1 MLLYVCLMQ
10 AWFSTN
16 PLTQKYLD
24 CVRDTYSEMSVT
36 GEYPHPDYI
45 KLRVIKSQPSQH
57 KKEDTVQFLRN
68 FQRATVDFISQQDG
82 DRPCITHISQFG
94 DRSDSEFSMGGSD
107 DDIADE
113 TAAHY
118 LLSHEHFLHQREK
131 PLHIVFGPPGVGKT
145 SFSRHICS
153 QFNSAPQSSSFSLVL
168 LFFLRE
174 KRVAEAKSLSD
185 LLSCYGLLDDDL
197 DHKELAQL
205 IVKNKGRGIQ
215 IIFDGLDE
223 RQDLLKDKSS
233 IITKLLKGELK
244 QAQIVVTSRPGIVTQ
259 LSELWHRASLYEVQG
274 FSPQEVKQYIESF
287 FLKEGNPSAAPKLLS
302 ALTDRPDLTGSTY
315 IPLNLWLICSVFS
328 FKNCTLPDTLTQC
341 YTALFV
347 QLLQHQAKKEGLEN
361 AVGNTLDTLPASMLA
376 TLDCLSQLSYLCYL
390 KEELVFDEE
399 VVINTCLSSRA
410 DLKTTF
416 DGMGLL
422 HVHPKKH
429 GVKDHL
435 TFNFL
440 HSTYQEYLCARHILT
455 AMSEEEQTSFWKKNM
470 NNPRF
475 AMVFRFYCGL
485 SQLQVR
491 GVQEIVQGQK
501 LPSKC
506 DDDDRR
512 LLFLFYALHESGNT
526 HLTAAIASQLDSAL
540 TFYLLLS
547 PYDFYVMRYCLSK
560 TAHLRR
566 MELPYSESSA
576 FAIPCVSSGT
586 AHLKMRFSHKSLSI
600 YIYPDIYQ
608 PSEFAIPCVSSV
620 ASTNALTSLR
630 LGLSSFTLS
639 GECSVCP
646 VYCLT
651 ICIEG
656 SVTAGLV
663 RAACGACLAMLHMP
677 YSSCG

>member
-1 MLLYVCLMQ
+1 MQ

-16 PLTQKYLD
+16 PLAQKYLD

-36 GEYPHPDYI
+36 GEYPHLDYI
-45 KLRVIKSQPSQH
+45 KLRVIESQPSQH

-82 DRPCITHISQFG
+82 GMSLFT
-94 DRSDSEFSMGGSD
+94 RSDPSASG
-107 DDIADE
+107 
-113 TAAHY
+113 
-118 LLSHEHFLHQREK
+118 LLSHNHFLQQQEK

-153 QFNSAPQSSSFSLVL
+153 RFNSDPQSSTFSLVL
-168 LFFLRE
+168 LFYLRE

-185 LLSCYGLLDDDL
+185 LLSCYGLPDQKLDYESLSQMITDS
-197 DHKELAQL
+197 
-205 IVKNKGRGIQ
+205 KGRGIQ
-215 IIFDGLDE
+215 IILDGLDE
-223 RQDLLKDKSS
+223 RQDLLRDKSS
-233 IITKLLKGELK
+233 IVTRLLKGELK

-274 FSPQEVKQYIESF
+274 FSPQEVKQYVESF
-287 FLKEGNPSAAPKLLS
+287 FLKEGDPSAAPKLLS
-302 ALTDRPDLTGSTY
+302 ALADRPDLTGSTY

-328 FKNCTLPDTLTQC
+328 FQNCTLPDTLTQC

-347 QLLQHQAKKEGLEN
+347 QLLQRQAKKEELET
-361 AVGNTLDTLPASMLA
+361 AIGDTLDTLPASMLT
-376 TLDCLSQLSYLCYL
+376 TLDCLSQLSHLCYL
-390 KEELVFDEE
+390 QEELVFDEE
-399 VVINTCLSSRA
+399 VVIRTCLSSRA
-410 DLKTTF
+410 NLKTSF

-455 AMSEEEQTSFWKKNM
+455 AMSEDEQTAFWKENIS
-470 NNPRF
+470 NPRY

-485 SQLQVR
+485 SQLRVR

-506 DDDDRR
+506 DDDRR

-526 HLTAAIASQLDSAL
+526 HLTAAVASQLDSAL
-540 TFYLLLS
+540 TFDLLLS
-547 PYDFYVMRYCLSK
+547 PYDFYVMRFCLSK
-560 TAHLRR
+560 TTHLRR
-566 MELPYSESSA
+566 ME
-576 FAIPCVSSGT
+576 
-586 AHLKMRFSHKSLSI
+586 FSTLN
-600 YIYPDIYQ
+600 YQ
-608 PSEFAIPCVSSV
+608 PSEFAVPCVSSV
-620 ASTNALTSLR
+620 ASTNALTSLE

-646 VYCLT
+646 VYCPT

-656 SVTAGLV
+656 SVPAGLV
-663 RAACGACLAMLHMP
+663 RAACGACLAMLRMH

>member
-16 PLTQKYLD
+16 PLAQKYLD
-24 CVRDTYSEMSVT
+24 CVKDTYSEMSVT
-36 GEYPHPDYI
+36 GEYPHLDYI
-45 KLRVIKSQPSQH
+45 KLRVIESQPLQH

-68 FQRATVDFISQQDG
+68 FQRATVDFISQQDRG
-82 DRPCITHISQFG
+82 RPRFTQ
-94 DRSDSEFSMGGSD
+94 SDPSASG
-107 DDIADE
+107 
-113 TAAHY
+113 
-118 LLSHEHFLHQREK
+118 LLSHDHFLQQQEK

-145 SFSRHICS
+145 SFSRHISS

-168 LFFLRE
+168 LFYLRE

-185 LLSCYGLLDDDL
+185 LLSCYGLPDQKLDYDSL
-197 DHKELAQL
+197 SQM
-205 IVKNKGRGIQ
+205 ITNSKGRGIQ

-223 RQDLLKDKSS
+223 RQDLLKDESS
-233 IITKLLKGELK
+233 IVTRLLKGELK
-244 QAQIVVTSRPGIVTQ
+244 EAQIVVTSRPGIVTQ

-274 FSPQEVKQYIESF
+274 FSPQEVKQYVESF
-287 FLKEGNPSAAPKLLS
+287 FVKEGDPSAAPKFLS
-302 ALTDRPDLTGSTY
+302 ALTDRPDITGSTY

-347 QLLQHQAKKEGLEN
+347 QLLQRQAKKEGL
-361 AVGNTLDTLPASMLA
+361 ATAIGDTLDTLPASMLA

-399 VVINTCLSSRA
+399 VVIRTCLSSRA
-410 DLKTTF
+410 HLKTTF
-416 DGMGLL
+416 DGMSLL

-455 AMSEEEQTSFWKKNM
+455 AMSEVEQTSFWKENIS
-470 NNPRF
+470 NSRF

-501 LPSKC
+501 LSSKC
-506 DDDDRR
+506 DDDDRH

-526 HLTAAIASQLDSAL
+526 HLTAAVASQLDSAL
-540 TFYLLLS
+540 TFDLLLS
-547 PYDFYVMRYCLSK
+547 PYDFYVMRFCLSK
-560 TAHLRR
+560 TAHLKRI
-566 MELPYSESSA
+566 MFL
-576 FAIPCVSSGT
+576 T
-586 AHLKMRFSHKSLSI
+586 LT
-600 YIYPDIYQ
+600 YQ
-608 PSEFAIPCVSSV
+608 PSEFAIPCFSSV
-620 ASTNALTSLR
+620 ASTNALTSLE

-639 GECSVCP
+639 GESSVCR

-656 SVTAGLV
+656 SVPAGLV
-663 RAACGACLAMLHMP
+663 RAACGACLAMLRMH

>member
-36 GEYPHPDYI
+36 GEYPHLDYI
-45 KLRVIKSQPSQH
+45 KLRVIESQPSQH

-82 DRPCITHISQFG
+82 GRPCITHIG
-94 DRSDSEFSMGGSD
+94 DSSDSEFSMGDSD
-107 DDIADE
+107 NDIADE

-118 LLSHEHFLHQREK
+118 LLSHEHFLHQQEK

-174 KRVAEAKSLSD
+174 KRVAEAKSLAD
-185 LLSCYGLLDDDL
+185 LLSCYGLPDDDL

-223 RQDLLKDKSS
+223 RQDLLKDESS
-233 IITKLLKGELK
+233 IVTRLLKGELK

-259 LSELWHRASLYEVQG
+259 LSKLWHRASLYEVQG
-274 FSPQEVKQYIESF
+274 FSPQEVKQYVESF
-287 FLKEGNPSAAPKLLS
+287 FFKEGDPSAAPKLLS
-302 ALTDRPDLTGSTY
+302 ALADRPDLTGSTY

-347 QLLQHQAKKEGLEN
+347 QLLQRQAKKEGLEN
-361 AVGNTLDTLPASMLA
+361 AVGDTLDALPASMLA

-399 VVINTCLSSRA
+399 VVIHTCLSSQA

-416 DGMGLL
+416 DGMSLL

-455 AMSEEEQTSFWKKNM
+455 AMSEEEQTCFWKENIS
-470 NNPRF
+470 NPRF
-475 AMVFRFYCGL
+475 AIVFRFYCGL
-485 SQLQVR
+485 SQLQIR
-491 GVQEIVQGQK
+491 GVQEIVQGQE
-501 LPSKC
+501 LPCKC
-506 DDDDRR
+506 DDVDRR
-512 LLFLFYALHESGNT
+512 LLFLFYALHESGNA

-540 TFYLLLS
+540 TFDLLLS
-547 PYDFYVMRYCLSK
+547 PYDFYVMQYCLCK
-560 TAHLRR
+560 TAHLKR
-566 MELPYSESSA
+566 MAVYKYV
-576 FAIPCVSSGT
+576 FI
-586 AHLKMRFSHKSLSI
+586 F
-600 YIYPDIYQ
+600 Q
-608 PSEFAIPCVSSV
+608 PSKFAVHCVSSV
-620 ASTNALTSLR
+620 ASTNALTSLQ
-630 LGLSSFTLS
+630 LCLSSFTLS

-646 VYCLT
+646 VNFLT
-651 ICIEG
+651 ICMEG
-656 SVTAGLV
+656 SVPAGLV

>member
-1 MLLYVCLMQ
+1 MLLYMCLMQ

-16 PLTQKYLD
+16 PLAKKYID
-24 CVRDTYSEMSVT
+24 CVRDTYSETSVT
-36 GEYPHPDYI
+36 GEYPHLDYI
-45 KLRVIKSQPSQH
+45 KLRVIESQPSQH

-68 FQRATVDFISQQDG
+68 FQRATVDFISQQDRG
-82 DRPCITHISQFG
+82 RPCFT
-94 DRSDSEFSMGGSD
+94 RSDPSASG
-107 DDIADE
+107 
-113 TAAHY
+113 
-118 LLSHEHFLHQREK
+118 LLSHDHFLQQQEK

-145 SFSRHICS
+145 SFTRHICS

-185 LLSCYGLLDDDL
+185 LLSCYGLPDQKLDYDSLSQMITDS
-197 DHKELAQL
+197 
-205 IVKNKGRGIQ
+205 KGRGLQ

-223 RQDLLKDKSS
+223 RQELLKDESS
-233 IITKLLKGELK
+233 IVTRLLKGELK
-244 QAQIVVTSRPGIVTQ
+244 EAQIVVTSRPGIVTQ
-259 LSELWHRASLYEVQG
+259 LSKLWHRASLYEVQG
-274 FSPQEVKQYIESF
+274 FSPQEVKQYVESF
-287 FLKEGNPSAAPKLLS
+287 FVKEGGPSAATKLLS
-302 ALTDRPDLTGSTY
+302 ALADRPDLTGSTY

-347 QLLQHQAKKEGLEN
+347 QLLQRQAKKEGLEN
-361 AVGNTLDTLPASMLA
+361 AVGDTLDTLPATMLA
-376 TLDCLSQLSYLCYL
+376 ALDCLSQLSYLCYL

-455 AMSEEEQTSFWKKNM
+455 AMSEEEQTCFWKENIS
-470 NNPRF
+470 NPRF

-491 GVQEIVQGQK
+491 GVQETVQGQT

-506 DDDDRR
+506 YDGDRR

-526 HLTAAIASQLDSAL
+526 HLTAAIASELDTVL
-540 TFYLLLS
+540 TFDLLLS
-547 PYDFYVMRYCLSK
+547 PYDFYVMRFCLSK
-560 TAHLRR
+560 TTHLRR
-566 MELPYSESSA
+566 ME
-576 FAIPCVSSGT
+576 
-586 AHLKMRFSHKSLSI
+586 FSTLN
-600 YIYPDIYQ
+600 YQ
-608 PSEFAIPCVSSV
+608 PSEFIVHCVSSV
-620 ASTNALTSLR
+620 ASTNALTSLK
-630 LGLSSFTLS
+630 LGLSCFTLS
-639 GECSVCP
+639 GECSVYL
-646 VYCLT
+646 VYCPT

-656 SVTAGLV
+656 SVPAGLV

>member
-1 MLLYVCLMQ
+1 MWLLMLLYVCLMQ

-16 PLTQKYLD
+16 PLAQKYLD

-36 GEYPHPDYI
+36 GEYPHLDYI
-45 KLRVIKSQPSQH
+45 KLRVIESQPSQH

-82 DRPCITHISQFG
+82 GRPHFTQ
-94 DRSDSEFSMGGSD
+94 SDPSASG
-107 DDIADE
+107 
-113 TAAHY
+113 
-118 LLSHEHFLHQREK
+118 LLSHNHFLQQQEK

-153 QFNSAPQSSSFSLVL
+153 QLNSAPQSSSFSLVL

-185 LLSCYGLLDDDL
+185 LLSCYGLPDQKLDYNSLSQMITDS
-197 DHKELAQL
+197 
-205 IVKNKGRGIQ
+205 KGRGIQ

-223 RQDLLKDKSS
+223 RQELLKDESS
-233 IITKLLKGELK
+233 IVTRLLKGELK
-244 QAQIVVTSRPGIVTQ
+244 KAQIVVTSRPGIVTQ
-259 LSELWHRASLYEVQG
+259 LSELWHRASLYEVQS
-274 FSPQEVKQYIESF
+274 FSPQEVKQYVESF
-287 FLKEGNPSAAPKLLS
+287 FLKEGDPSAAPKLLT

-347 QLLQHQAKKEGLEN
+347 QLLQRQAKKEGLEN
-361 AVGNTLDTLPASMLA
+361 AVGDTLDTLPTSMLA

-399 VVINTCLSSRA
+399 VVIKTCLSSRA

-416 DGMGLL
+416 DGMSLL

-455 AMSEEEQTSFWKKNM
+455 AMSEEEQTAFWKENIS
-470 NNPRF
+470 NPRF

-485 SQLQVR
+485 SQLQIR
-491 GVQEIVQGQK
+491 GVQETVQGQE

-506 DDDDRR
+506 DDGDRR
-512 LLFLFYALHESGNT
+512 LPFLFYALHESGNA

-540 TFYLLLS
+540 TFQLLLS

-566 MELPYSESSA
+566 MELPYNESSA
-576 FAIPCVSSGT
+576 FAIPCVSS
-586 AHLKMRFSHKSLSI
+586 
-600 YIYPDIYQ
+600 
-608 PSEFAIPCVSSV
+608 V
-620 ASTNALTSLR
+620 AFTNALTSLH

-651 ICIEG
+651 ICLEG

-663 RAACGACLAMLHMP
+663 RAACGACLAVLHMH

>member
-1 MLLYVCLMQ
+1 MQ
-10 AWFSTN
+10 AWFSTS

-36 GEYPHPDYI
+36 GEYPHLDYI
-45 KLRVIKSQPSQH
+45 KLRVIESQPSQH

-68 FQRATVDFISQQDG
+68 FQRATVDFISQQDSG
-82 DRPCITHISQFG
+82 R
-94 DRSDSEFSMGGSD
+94 RSDPSASG
-107 DDIADE
+107 
-113 TAAHY
+113 
-118 LLSHEHFLHQREK
+118 LLSHDHFLQRQEN

-153 QFNSAPQSSSFSLVL
+153 RFNSAPQSSSFSLVL
-168 LFFLRE
+168 LFYLRE

-185 LLSCYGLLDDDL
+185 LLSCYGLPDQKLDYDSLSEMITDS
-197 DHKELAQL
+197 
-205 IVKNKGRGIQ
+205 KGRGIQ

-223 RQDLLKDKSS
+223 RQDLLKDESS
-233 IITKLLKGELK
+233 IVTRLLKGELK
-244 QAQIVVTSRPGIVTQ
+244 EAQIVVTSRPGIVTQ
-259 LSELWHRASLYEVQG
+259 LSRLWHRASLYEVQG
-274 FSPQEVKQYIESF
+274 FSPQEVKQYVESF
-287 FLKEGNPSAAPKLLS
+287 FLKEGDPSAAPKLLS

-347 QLLQHQAKKEGLEN
+347 QLLQRQAKKEGMEN
-361 AVGNTLDTLPASMLA
+361 AVGDTLDTLPASMLA

-390 KEELVFDEE
+390 KEELVFDED

-416 DGMGLL
+416 DGMSLL

-455 AMSEEEQTSFWKKNM
+455 AMSEEEQTAFWKENIS
-470 NNPRF
+470 NPRF

-491 GVQEIVQGQK
+491 GVKEIVEGQK

-506 DDDDRR
+506 DGGDRR

-526 HLTAAIASQLDSAL
+526 HLTTAVASQLDG
-540 TFYLLLS
+540 TFSLQLLLS
-547 PYDFYVMRYCLSK
+547 PYDFYVMQFCLSN
-560 TAHLRR
+560 TAHLRK
-566 MELPYSESSA
+566 
-576 FAIPCVSSGT
+576 I
-586 AHLKMRFSHKSLSI
+586 KFSTLT
-600 YIYPDIYQ
+600 YQ
-608 PSEFAIPCVSSV
+608 SPEFTIPCVSSV
-620 ASTNALTSLR
+620 ASTNALTSLE

-639 GECSVCP
+639 GECSVYP
-646 VYCLT
+646 VYFLQYVATVGAKNIFPC
-651 ICIEG
+651 E
-656 SVTAGLV
+656 V
-663 RAACGACLAMLHMP
+663 R
-677 YSSCG
+677 SSRISPEPEVEFI

>member
-1 MLLYVCLMQ
+1 MLLYMCLMQ

-24 CVRDTYSEMSVT
+24 CVKDTYSEMSVT
-36 GEYPHPDYI
+36 GEYPHLDYI
-45 KLRVIKSQPSQH
+45 KLRVIESQPSQH
-57 KKEDTVQFLRN
+57 KKEDTLQFLRN

-82 DRPCITHISQFG
+82 NMFHIIPNIPSASG
-94 DRSDSEFSMGGSD
+94 
-107 DDIADE
+107 
-113 TAAHY
+113 
-118 LLSHEHFLHQREK
+118 LLSHDHFLQQQEK

-153 QFNSAPQSSSFSLVL
+153 RFNSAPQSSSFSLVL
-168 LFFLRE
+168 FYLRE

-185 LLSCYGLLDDDL
+185 LLSCYGLLNDDL
-197 DHKELAQL
+197 DHKELARL

-223 RQDLLKDKSS
+223 HQDLLKDKSS
-233 IITKLLKGELK
+233 IVTKLLKGGLK
-244 QAQIVVTSRPGIVTQ
+244 QAQIVVTCRPGIVTQ
-259 LSELWHRASLYEVQG
+259 LFELWHRASLYEVQG
-274 FSPQEVKQYIESF
+274 FSPQEVKQYVESF
-287 FLKEGNPSAAPKLLS
+287 FLKEGDPSAVPKLLF
-302 ALTDRPDLTGSTY
+302 ALADRPDLTGSTY

-328 FKNCTLPDTLTQC
+328 FMNSTLPDTLTQC

-347 QLLQHQAKKEGLEN
+347 QLLQRQAKKEGLET
-361 AVGNTLDTLPASMLA
+361 AIGDTLNTLPASMLA
-376 TLDCLSQLSYLCYL
+376 TLDCLSQLLYLCYL
-390 KEELVFDEE
+390 KEELVFDEVE
-399 VVINTCLSSRA
+399 VINTCLSSRA
-410 DLKTTF
+410 NLKTTF
-416 DGMGLL
+416 DGMSLL

-440 HSTYQEYLCARHILT
+440 HSTYQEYLCARHILA
-455 AMSEEEQTSFWKKNM
+455 AMSEEEQTAFWKENI

-506 DDDDRR
+506 VDDDRP
-512 LLFLFYALHESGNT
+512 LMFLFYALHESGNT
-526 HLTAAIASQLDSAL
+526 RLTAAIASQLDSAL
-540 TFYLLLS
+540 TFHLLLS
-547 PYDFYVMRYCLSK
+547 RYDFYVMRFCLSK
-560 TAHLRR
+560 TANLRV
-566 MELPYSESSA
+566 MEITYQ
-576 FAIPCVSSGT
+576 
-586 AHLKMRFSHKSLSI
+586 FSN
-600 YIYPDIYQ
+600 IYQ

-620 ASTNALTSLR
+620 ASTNALTSLK

-656 SVTAGLV
+656 SVPAGLV
-663 RAACGACLAMLHMP
+663 RAACGACLAMLHML

>member
-10 AWFSTN
+10 VWFSTN
-16 PLTQKYLD
+16 PLAQKYLD

-36 GEYPHPDYI
+36 GEYPHLDYI
-45 KLRVIKSQPSQH
+45 KLRVIESQPSQH

-82 DRPCITHISQFG
+82 DMSRFT
-94 DRSDSEFSMGGSD
+94 RSDPSASG
-107 DDIADE
+107 
-113 TAAHY
+113 
-118 LLSHEHFLHQREK
+118 LLSHNHFQKQQKK

-153 QFNSAPQSSSFSLVL
+153 HFNSAPQSSSFSLVL

-185 LLSCYGLLDDDL
+185 LLSCYGLPDQKLDYDSLSQMITDS
-197 DHKELAQL
+197 
-205 IVKNKGRGIQ
+205 KGRGIQ

-233 IITKLLKGELK
+233 IVTKLLKGELK

-259 LSELWHRASLYEVQG
+259 LSKLWHRASLYEVQG
-274 FSPQEVKQYIESF
+274 FSPQEVKQYVESF
-287 FLKEGNPSAAPKLLS
+287 FVKEGDPSAAAKLLS

-347 QLLQHQAKKEGLEN
+347 QLLQRQAKKEGLET
-361 AVGNTLDTLPASMLA
+361 AIGDTLDTLPASMLA

-416 DGMGLL
+416 DGMSLL

-440 HSTYQEYLCARHILT
+440 HSTYQEYLCARHI
-455 AMSEEEQTSFWKKNM
+455 

-491 GVQEIVQGQK
+491 GVQEIVQGQE
-501 LPSKC
+501 LPSEY
-506 DDDDRR
+506 DDVDHR

-526 HLTAAIASQLDSAL
+526 HLTAAVASQLDSAL
-540 TFYLLLS
+540 TFHLLLS
-547 PYDFYVMRYCLSK
+547 PYDFYVMRFCLSK

-566 MELPYSESSA
+566 ME
-576 FAIPCVSSGT
+576 
-586 AHLKMRFSHKSLSI
+586 FSTL
-600 YIYPDIYQ
+600 IYQ
-608 PSEFAIPCVSSV
+608 PSEFVVHCVSSV
-620 ASTNALTSLR
+620 ASTNALTSLK
-630 LGLSSFTLS
+630 LYLSTFTLS

-651 ICIEG
+651 ICVEG
-656 SVTAGLV
+656 SVPAGLV
-663 RAACGACLAMLHMP
+663 RAACGACLAMLHMHN
-677 YSSCG
+677 SSCG